1 MRKLARIASIVI
13 NVSETCEKYS
23 LNEEDLLTSLLALL
37 DSLQRFVFLSVLP
50 IGDWYEISAIE
61 FNPVNEASRAHM

>member
-13 NVSETCEKYS
+13 NVSEMCEKYS

-37 DSLQRFVFLSVLP
+37 DSLQRFVFLYSTSYWRLV
-50 IGDWYEISAIE
+50 
-61 FNPVNEASRAHM
+61 